1 MFLCAAVCSCGPV
14 PRPASA
20 PRPCAGDEAPFLFP
34 GAESSPRHFVEVAH
48 SALRSDP
55 LGDTVGER
63 EFSLLLS
70 TEQSTFECSC
80 CLCTGL
86 RSSLA
91 VLNFH
96 ETTDISACGGGGKLL
111 ASKLFHHRRFTA
123 HYTNTIKRNC
133 RKINTSDDTPHH
145 TFTRSFFQLNTRNSF
160 KIRK

>member
-1 MFLCAAVCSCGPV
+1 MFLCVAVYSCGPV
-14 PRPASA
+14 PRTASA
-20 PRPCAGDEAPFLFP
+20 PRPCAGDEAPFLLP

-96 ETTDISACGGGGKLL
+96 ETTDISACGGGGGGRGSTHPGPETGRTPEKSSHSIPFFRSI
-111 ASKLFHHRRFTA
+111 SKQHAAARR
-123 HYTNTIKRNC
+123 R
-133 RKINTSDDTPHH
+133 
-145 TFTRSFFQLNTRNSF
+145 
-160 KIRK
+160 